1 TAFRQF
7 ENLETALH
15 DEGFVPVGGG
25 MRDEGQYLQ
34 AYVVAFGD
42 VDEVFELGSHDVG
55 AADQA
60 VETGLVDDDVEMQRR
75 VRTEQLLL
83 PVHPD
88 VELGVDLLAARVRC
102 AGTQQSAGV
111 VLGPQQPVDDGGVVG
126 DDLRRLRLQ
135 CHIATSGLR

>member
-1 TAFRQF
+1 RILGRGSETFDRSRVLLNQLTVLRVGPADEILDVHERTAFRQF

-75 VRTEQLLL
+75 VRT
-83 PVHPD
+83 
-88 VELGVDLLAARVRC
+88 
-102 AGTQQSAGV
+102 
-111 VLGPQQPVDDGGVVG
+111 
-126 DDLRRLRLQ
+126 
-135 CHIATSGLR
+135 